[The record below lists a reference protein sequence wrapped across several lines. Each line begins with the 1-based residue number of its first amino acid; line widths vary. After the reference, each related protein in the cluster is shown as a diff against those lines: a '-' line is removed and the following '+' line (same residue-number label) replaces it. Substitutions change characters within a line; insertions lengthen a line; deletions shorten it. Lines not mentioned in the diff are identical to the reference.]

1 MQKINLEDVIHD
13 FVTKRSYKINEDTD
27 IISKK
32 NNEKTEKEIADMGL
46 LKQDTLESYLDETFP
61 SLSMNISLLTDKG
74 TSCVS
79 SKEYS

>member
-1 MQKINLEDVIHD
+1 VQKINLEDVIHD